1 MYEFTQN
8 NSKKSVNYLDQLN
21 PFSYLD
27 NIEKNVFGNLNGN
40 LGNFRT
46 DIIDK
51 GNKYI
56 LQAELPGFDKKDI
69 KIEISDKFLTISA
82 EHQTGAESKDQNF
95 IRRERRYGSFSRS
108 FDISNIEPDSISARY
123 DNGILELELPKA
135 APTTEPSGKQIEI
148 R

>member
-1 MYEFTQN
+1 MYEFTSN
-8 NSKKSVNYLDQLN
+8 NGKKPINYLDQFN

-27 NIEKNVFGNLNGN
+27 NIEKNVFGNLTGN

-51 GNKYI
+51 GNRYI

-69 KIEISDKFLTISA
+69 KIEINDKFLNISA
-82 EHQTGAESKDQNF
+82 EHQTNTESKDQNF

-108 FDISNIEPDSISARY
+108 FDISNIDTDAISARY
-123 DNGILELELPKA
+123 DNGILELELPKS
-135 APTTEPSGKQIEI
+135 APSNEPSGKQINI
-148 R
+148 Q